1 MKIFLLDVNVLV
13 ALLWPKHAQHAAA
26 GKWFE
31 KNRTH
36 GWATCPFTEAG
47 FVRITSNPAF
57 SIHSLRPTEAMKL
70 LRENTEAED
79 HQFWPADFEV
89 EALNLRFGARMVSH
103 QNVTDAYLLTLA
115 IKRGGMLATFDT
127 GIRKLFED
135 DDAFRKS
142 VEVITG

>member
-1 MKIFLLDVNVLV
+1 MKKFLLDVNVLV
-13 ALLWPKHAQHAAA
+13 ALLWPKHAQHQAA

-31 KNRTH
+31 KNRKS

-70 LRENTEAED
+70 LRENTVAED

-89 EALNLRFGARMVSH
+89 DAVNSTFRARMVNH
-103 QNVTDAYLLTLA
+103 QNLTDAYLLTLA
-115 IKRGGMLATFDT
+115 IKRGGVLATFDT
-127 GIRKLFED
+127 GIRKLFAGED
-135 DDAFRKS
+135 IYRKS
-142 VEVITG
+142 LEVITE

>member
-1 MKIFLLDVNVLV
+1 MKKFLLDVNVLV
-13 ALLWPKHAQHAAA
+13 ALLWPKHAQHQAA

-31 KNRTH
+31 KHRKS

-70 LRENTEAED
+70 LRENTVAED

-89 EALNLRFGARMVSH
+89 DAVNSTFGARMVNH
-103 QNVTDAYLLTLA
+103 QNLTDAYLLTLA
-115 IKRGGMLATFDT
+115 IKRGGVLATFDT
-127 GIRKLFED
+127 GIRKLFAGED
-135 DDAFRKS
+135 IYRKS
-142 VEVITG
+142 LEVITE